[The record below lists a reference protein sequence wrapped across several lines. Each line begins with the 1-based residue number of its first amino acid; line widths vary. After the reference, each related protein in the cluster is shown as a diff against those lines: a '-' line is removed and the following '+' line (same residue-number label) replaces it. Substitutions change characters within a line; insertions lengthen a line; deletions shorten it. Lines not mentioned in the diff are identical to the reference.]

1 MSLKTYIWSLIF
13 GSALALG
20 AWVFVL
26 FNIDPYESGIMGQIL
41 FYSSLG
47 LFLTGIFVNVLVWL
61 RLKFLGADQA
71 IETMSLSFRQGFLL
85 SLLLLLLVILRAN
98 EYLIWWVGLLV
109 VAGIFLIELIFLSRE
124 E

>member
-1 MSLKTYIWSLIF
+1 MSLTTHIWSLIF
-13 GSALALG
+13 GSFLALG

-26 FNIDPYESGIMGQIL
+26 FNIDPYEAGVMGQIF
-41 FYSSLG
+41 FYFSLG
-47 LFLTGIFVNVLVWL
+47 LFLMGIFVNILVWL

-85 SLLLLLLVILRAN
+85 ALLLIVLLVLRAN

-109 VAGIFLIELIFLSRE
+109 VAGVFLIELIFLSKE